1 MILAPFTDETA
12 VELVMNESGAAML
25 LYKGKLKR
33 GYDWVQYDE
42 QARALQFIT
51 DEGETQELGMYIHE
65 PFHTFFQSSVELSI
79 VTVNEDKVC
88 DGAVTLNF
96 LRLVE

>member
-1 MILAPFTDETA
+1 MILDPLTAETA
-12 VELVMNESGAAML
+12 VKLIMNESGAAVL
-25 LYKGKLKR
+25 LYKGTLKR

-51 DEGETQELGMYIHE
+51 EDGETQELGMTIHE
-65 PFHTFFQSSVELSI
+65 PFHTFFRSSEELSI
-79 VTVNEDKVC
+79 VTVNDDKVC